1 MHISLYVHAKFTK
14 HGMQAIHV
22 IPDEL
27 IKWNLQILLCNI
39 EILVIYFC
47 MI

>member
-27 IKWNLQILLCNI
+27 IIFKFFSAILK
-39 EILVIYFC
+39 F
-47 MI
+47 